1 MSDGLFGSIYR
12 SQSGSSG
19 GGNTFNPRQVMLNT
33 MGQQITMDW
42 MMKAV
47 LDGAAFHVRAGNL
60 TTPLAGDGT
69 AITDTAAEM
78 AADAATGTTII
89 PIETQTTIA
98 VLTADASAGA
108 TKSFPAVSTSG
119 AAYTPQPLRSGGPA
133 STATARVAATGAT
146 TVTAEVAGTTLRLH
160 QWENEEGGTPGTDI
174 VGPSEQ
180 LYRPIA
186 APILPGPNSLY
197 LQVAV
202 CTYYAHIDFIEL
214 DSDVIA
220 R

>member
-1 MSDGLFGSIYR
+1 MADFFGSIYR

-33 MGQQITMDW
+33 LGQQITMDW

-47 LDGAAFHVRAGNL
+47 LDGAAYQVRAGNL

-78 AADAATGTTII
+78 AADVLTGTTII
-89 PIETQTTIA
+89 PIESLTTIG
-98 VLTADASAGA
+98 VITADASAGA
-108 TKSFPAVSTSG
+108 TKSVATVSSSG
-119 AAYTPQPLRSGGPA
+119 AAFTPLPLRSDGPA
-133 STATARVAATGAT
+133 ATATARVAATGAT
-146 TVTAEVAGTTLRLH
+146 TVTAETVSTTVRH
-160 QWENEEGGTPGTDI
+160 YQWENEEGGTPGTDI
-174 VGPSEQ
+174 VGDDPK
-180 LYRPIA
+180 LWRPIA
-186 APILPGPNSLY
+186 APILVGPHSLY

-202 CTYYAHIDFIEL
+202 CTYYAHVDFIEL
-214 DSDVIA
+214 DSDVID